1 MKKKRMLS
9 NADMLMHGC
18 KNCVLLA
25 VEKCPHNIKANE
37 EYSFIED
44 NKEIKGFCPE
54 YFNFIISFAEENDT
68 PSMMWEKVFLALP
81 KEQGMKD
88 YLECAQLKKE
98 IDELRIMN
106 PQSSLLAEKERR
118 YEMLKL
124 WTTQLSLNI
133 AKAQARISD
142 REARKQEQGEAKKI
156 TIQQFN
162 LMMKESTKLLEDK
175 E

>member
-1 MKKKRMLS
+1 
-9 NADMLMHGC
+9 
-18 KNCVLLA
+18 
-25 VEKCPHNIKANE
+25 
-37 EYSFIED
+37 
-44 NKEIKGFCPE
+44 
-54 YFNFIISFAEENDT
+54 
-68 PSMMWEKVFLALP
+68 
-81 KEQGMKD
+81 
-88 YLECAQLKKE
+88 
-98 IDELRIMN
+98 MN

-142 REARKQEQGEAKKI
+142 REARKQESGEAKKI